1 MNTMKHLCNQLLSSL
16 LNHLC
21 PDGLYGQSAIK
32 QPRTPYL
39 NTVFKNSDVNRIKLT
54 VIPMAEGIDYGFSE
68 RCLVNLRHIY
78 PPQTFQLHADMN
90 VFQDISFSFFD
101 QVEDVSFKSCM
112 SMVNDVSVVP
122 KTAHLRRALGKN
134 A

>member
-16 LNHLC
+16 LDHLC

-39 NTVFKNSDVNRIKLT
+39 NTVFENSDVNRIKLT
-54 VIPMAEGIDYGFSE
+54 IIPVTEGIDYRFSE
-68 RCLVNLRHIY
+68 SRLVNLRHIY

-90 VFQDISFSFFD
+90 IFQNISFSFFY
-101 QVEDVSFKSCM
+101 QVE
-112 SMVNDVSVVP
+112 NVSVKILHVNSKRSVCCAKNSAS
-122 KTAHLRRALGKN
+122 KTSIW
-134 A
+134 